1 MTSSFETQ
9 WCQLIMAIKI
19 EQFVSV
25 NNVLGPKLKL
35 RLILTF
41 RTSPPVN
48 SSNVPDPLRSHRFDG
63 VSGWFL
69 RLSIFQ
75 YRSTGYQ
82 LEGM

>member
-1 MTSSFETQ
+1 M
-9 WCQLIMAIKI
+9 

-35 RLILTF
+35 RLIRTF

-48 SSNVPDPLRSHRFDG
+48 SSDVPDPLRSHRFVE
-63 VSGWFL
+63 VSGRFL
-69 RLSIFQ
+69 QLNIFE
-75 YRSTGYQ
+75 YHSTGYQ

>member
-1 MTSSFETQ
+1 M
-9 WCQLIMAIKI
+9 MAIRI

-35 RLILTF
+35 RLIRTF
-41 RTSPPVN
+41 RTPPPVN
-48 SSNVPDPLRSHRFDG
+48 SSNVPDPLKSHRFVE
-63 VSGWFL
+63 VSGLFL
-69 RLSIFQ
+69 LLNIFQ